1 LMVCW
6 SWFLVLG
13 SGCWSSVR
21 KPITTTDNQPTTTID
36 QRTKNAFQVTVS
48 RHSHLYITAA
58 KGGGFLRL
66 TKHVMS
72 SVIDIDRV
80 SKVFKTRRGNVHALR
95 EASLCVERGEI
106 FGLLGLN
113 GAGKSTM
120 VKILLDLVRPTSG
133 RALLFDEPVSA
144 RRWNDRVG
152 YLPELFRAPDS
163 LNSRQVLV
171 YLGSLSKLSGRRLED
186 RVEKVLDLAGL
197 QNEANRSVK
206 GFSKGMMLRLG
217 IAQAILHQP
226 ELLILDEP
234 TDGLDPLGKKIVR
247 TLLSDL
253 SRAGTTILINSHLL
267 SEIEL
272 VANRIA
278 ILHKG
283 TVVTQGKLTDLLPK
297 SQGFEV
303 ALSRNPGL
311 TEPWVFRQRGASWL
325 CEVEGR
331 DLQKLLSV
339 LGRNRID
346 IEAVQPLRT
355 TLEDFFLHYVAE
367 TSHAS
372 SSDLSTSNP

>member
-1 LMVCW
+1 
-6 SWFLVLG
+6 
-13 SGCWSSVR
+13 
-21 KPITTTDNQPTTTID
+21 
-36 QRTKNAFQVTVS
+36 
-48 RHSHLYITAA
+48 
-58 KGGGFLRL
+58 
-66 TKHVMS
+66 
-72 SVIDIDRV
+72 
-80 SKVFKTRRGNVHALR
+80 
-95 EASLCVERGEI
+95 
-106 FGLLGLN
+106 
-113 GAGKSTM
+113 
-120 VKILLDLVRPTSG
+120 
-133 RALLFDEPVSA
+133 
-144 RRWNDRVG
+144 
-152 YLPELFRAPDS
+152 
-163 LNSRQVLV
+163 VLV